1 MKKVL
6 NIKNMGLLLII
17 VLIAVL
23 TINTKEAKAAGT
35 VTWSGP
41 SSITI
46 RDTIHNIANPIVAST
61 KCVLFEGGDTHDDVA
76 TTTIN
81 YTASDTPTNYQ
92 ITKSATMNLS
102 SLTFTK
108 PGDYSYNL
116 VEELLNSN
124 AEAFWPGEDAP
135 YYKVTISV
143 RNIVDANNVPTGNFT
158 ASLIIEKCISG
169 NICSKIN
176 PVSGNLIVDF
186 DYETNPES
194 FGHIEI
200 SKTVKG
206 IGADIN
212 EYFPFTVS
220 IDDADDAFDGWVYPI
235 SGIDSTVTYN
245 GSTVSNPT
253 TITSGTPTT
262 IYLKHGQ
269 TAIIGQVTSGGNTF
283 DAIPNFY
290 CTGGGHSP
298 TVTSYNFSKNLRI
311 RKLANIDGKTC
322 YGSYVSISENSGS
335 YTPSISLDGS
345 DYISG
350 DSFDDID
357 GLDLID
363 NTSLPVES
371 ETNAYYFVNTKEMSP
386 VTGLILTILPYL
398 ILAGI
403 GIGGTLL
410 VMHLKKQKVDA

>member
-1 MKKVL
+1 MSLFAFISTTLDNHRARSFGMPSPNTGVYMR
-6 NIKNMGLLLII
+6 IRWII
-17 VLIAVL
+17 SLCIM
-23 TINTKEAKAAGT
+23 I
-35 VTWSGP
+35 
-41 SSITI
+41 SITGCSYSSKVVESSVSSQI
-46 RDTIHNIANPIVAST
+46 SAND
-61 KCVLFEGGDTHDDVA
+61 EDDKGK
-76 TTTIN
+76 I
-81 YTASDTPTNYQ
+81 D
-92 ITKSATMNLS
+92 L
-102 SLTFTK
+102 
-108 PGDYSYNL
+108 
-116 VEELLNSN
+116 SN
-124 AEAFWPGEDAP
+124 AILP
-135 YYKVTISV
+135 
-143 RNIVDANNVPTGNFT
+143 
-158 ASLIIEKCISG
+158 SLHVAC
-169 NICSKIN
+169 NQNKIDKD
-176 PVSGNLIVDF
+176 LIRKLVN
-186 DYETNPES
+186 E
-194 FGHIEI
+194 
-200 SKTVKG
+200 
-206 IGADIN
+206 GADIN

-220 IDDADDAFDGWVYPI
+220 IDDVDDVFDGWVYPI

-283 DAIPNFY
+283 DAIPSFY
-290 CTGGGHSP
+290 CTGGGHYP

-371 ETNAYYFVNTKEMSP
+371 ETNAYYFANTKEMSP
-386 VTGLILTILPYL
+386 VTGLIFTILPYVIL
-398 ILAGI
+398 IGI
-403 GIGGTLL
+403 GIGGALL
-410 VMHLKKQKVDA
+410 FINLKKKKAVKSV